1 MSRFPDSIHSNDKVC
16 CSKLWVLSF
25 KGAGPKVYIHKTAII
40 IVALPLYIEARWVVE
55 FTEPGLFRAGCP
67 LAFPC
72 AGPFVAFSDH
82 KVITFGHAIILD

>member
-55 FTEPGLFRAGCP
+55 FTVPGFLLLSAKGQP
-67 LAFPC
+67 TLEISFPSAC
-72 AGPFVAFSDH
+72 LFVAFSDH
-82 KVITFGHAIILD
+82 KSYT

>member
-40 IVALPLYIEARWVVE
+40 IVALPLYIEVRWVVE
-55 FTEPGLFRAGCP
+55 FTEPDFLQ
-67 LAFPC
+67 LSV
-72 AGPFVAFSDH
+72 VAFSDH
-82 KVITFGHAIILD
+82 KSYM